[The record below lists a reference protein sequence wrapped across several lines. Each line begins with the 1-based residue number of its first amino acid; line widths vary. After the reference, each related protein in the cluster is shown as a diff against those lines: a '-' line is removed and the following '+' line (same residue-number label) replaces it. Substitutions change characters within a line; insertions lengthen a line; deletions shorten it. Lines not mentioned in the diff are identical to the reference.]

1 VEDALNKAV
10 CDGRMKLL
18 AAQVAIARNWIKAG
32 KALRLSVPR

>member
-1 VEDALNKAV
+1 
-10 CDGRMKLL
+10 MKLL